1 MCIYTHQGP
10 QIKLHSELDLEAG
23 RGTGPSPP
31 SWAATFASAGPP
43 VSPGRNP
50 LELQL
55 YIFRFRRGIAYSTMH
70 RKKLDKAK
78 QLLTQLRRSPQK
90 ARDLEVLARLLGR
103 KRVKRGKE
111 PTWESTELAVYPLSI
126 PHHGG
131 RDIPIGTKNSIL
143 DQLED
148 DILTWEEMLELEDD
162 NEGDEEER
170 EESNGG
176 DGNGTG

>member
-1 MCIYTHQGP
+1 
-10 QIKLHSELDLEAG
+10 
-23 RGTGPSPP
+23 
-31 SWAATFASAGPP
+31 
-43 VSPGRNP
+43 
-50 LELQL
+50 
-55 YIFRFRRGIAYSTMH
+55 MH

-78 QLLTQLRRSPQK
+78 RLLTQLRRSPQK

-111 PTWESTELAVYPLSI
+111 PTWESIELTVYPLTI

-131 RDIPIGTKNSIL
+131 QDVPIGTKNSIL

-148 DILTWEEMLELEDD
+148 DILTWEETLGLEDD
-162 NEGDEEER
+162 EEEEEE

-176 DGNGTG
+176 DGNGTS